1 MWRARD
7 TVFAIVAVLGFP
19 SPARAQ
25 WQVTADAGVSHLRQT
40 GIPGSVAQT
49 LAAAIDGVG
58 NRGWLHAVGLTST
71 QANAAWTG
79 QALALGGITGQIVD
93 PVRWELGGVFS
104 GFTQTGATTTRS
116 GEVNARL
123 RFGGPLG
130 GVALGGSTGASANS
144 FYNVAVGRGSLDAWW
159 SSGQERLLASA
170 MLTHIGSTAYTD
182 LAAGWRHEA
191 GGASIGASAALR
203 SGAGNGG
210 WQAADAEL
218 WVSSRL
224 AIVVA
229 AGNALPD
236 VVRGTPSTRYASASL
251 RVAWQPHVALRF
263 RREANA
269 GVRVVITRSS
279 GGGDGG
285 TARIDVSGGASTA
298 ERVELMADFTG
309 WEPIALERAS
319 DGWFVD
325 RAVTP
330 GLHRLAIRID
340 GGAWI
345 APANVPKLRDDDL
358 GGTVGLIT
366 VP

>member
-1 MWRARD
+1 
-7 TVFAIVAVLGFP
+7 
-19 SPARAQ
+19 
-25 WQVTADAGVSHLRQT
+25 VTADAGVSHLRQT
-40 GIPGSVAQT
+40 GIPESVAQT
-49 LAAAIDGVG
+49 LAAAIDGAS
-58 NRGWLHAVGLTST
+58 NRGWLHAVGLTSV

-93 PVRWELGGVFS
+93 PVRWELGGALS
-104 GFTQTGATTTRS
+104 GFTQTGATTTKS

-123 RFGGPLG
+123 RFGGPFG
-130 GVALGGSTGASANS
+130 GIALGGGTGASANS
-144 FYNVAVGRGSLDAWW
+144 YYNVAVNRGSLDAWW
-159 SSGQERLLASA
+159 ASGQERLLASA
-170 MLTHIGSTAYTD
+170 MLTHIGSTSYTD
-182 LAAGWRHEA
+182 IAAGWRHEA
-191 GGASIGASAALR
+191 GGASIGATAALR

-263 RREANA
+263 GRDANP

-279 GGGDGG
+279 GDGG
-285 TARIDVSGGASTA
+285 IARIDVSAAGPKSEEA
-298 ERVELMADFTG
+298 RVELMADFTG
-309 WEPIALERAS
+309 WEPIVLERAS
-319 DGWFVD
+319 DGWFAN

>member
-1 MWRARD
+1 
-7 TVFAIVAVLGFP
+7 
-19 SPARAQ
+19 
-25 WQVTADAGVSHLRQT
+25 
-40 GIPGSVAQT
+40 
-49 LAAAIDGVG
+49 
-58 NRGWLHAVGLTST
+58 
-71 QANAAWTG
+71 
-79 QALALGGITGQIVD
+79 
-93 PVRWELGGVFS
+93 
-104 GFTQTGATTTRS
+104 
-116 GEVNARL
+116 
-123 RFGGPLG
+123 
-130 GVALGGSTGASANS
+130 
-144 FYNVAVGRGSLDAWW
+144 
-159 SSGQERLLASA
+159 
-170 MLTHIGSTAYTD
+170 
-182 LAAGWRHEA
+182 
-191 GGASIGASAALR
+191 
-203 SGAGNGG
+203 
-210 WQAADAEL
+210 
-218 WVSSRL
+218 VSSRL

>member
-1 MWRARD
+1 
-7 TVFAIVAVLGFP
+7 
-19 SPARAQ
+19 
-25 WQVTADAGVSHLRQT
+25 
-40 GIPGSVAQT
+40 
-49 LAAAIDGVG
+49 
-58 NRGWLHAVGLTST
+58 
-71 QANAAWTG
+71 
-79 QALALGGITGQIVD
+79 
-93 PVRWELGGVFS
+93 
-104 GFTQTGATTTRS
+104 
-116 GEVNARL
+116 
-123 RFGGPLG
+123 LG
-130 GVALGGSTGASANS
+130 GVALGGGTGASANS

-170 MLTHIGSTAYTD
+170 MLTHIGSTEYTD

-285 TARIDVSGGASTA
+285 TARIDVSAGASKA

>member
-1 MWRARD
+1 MERVRAAA
-7 TVFAIVAVLGFP
+7 TGLATIAALAFP
-19 SPARAQ
+19 ASVRAQ
-25 WQVTADAGVSHLRQT
+25 WQLTADAGLSHLRQT
-40 GIPGSVAQT
+40 GIPESVAQT
-49 LAAAIDGVG
+49 LAATIDGVG

-104 GFTQTGATTTRS
+104 GFAQTGATTTKS

-130 GVALGGSTGASANS
+130 GVALGGGTGASANS
-144 FYNVAVGRGSLDAWW
+144 FYNVAVGRGSLDTWW

-170 MLTHIGSTAYTD
+170 MLTHIGSTSYTD
-182 LAAGWRHEA
+182 LAASWRHEA
-191 GGASIGASAALR
+191 GGASIGATAALR

-251 RVAWQPHVALRF
+251 RVVWQPHVALRF
-263 RREANA
+263 GREAEA

-279 GGGDGG
+279 ADGG
-285 TARIDVSGGASTA
+285 TARIDVSSPKA

-319 DGWFVD
+319 DGWFAD
-325 RAVTP
+325 RTVTP

>member
-1 MWRARD
+1 
-7 TVFAIVAVLGFP
+7 
-19 SPARAQ
+19 
-25 WQVTADAGVSHLRQT
+25 
-40 GIPGSVAQT
+40 
-49 LAAAIDGVG
+49 
-58 NRGWLHAVGLTST
+58 
-71 QANAAWTG
+71 
-79 QALALGGITGQIVD
+79 
-93 PVRWELGGVFS
+93 
-104 GFTQTGATTTRS
+104 
-116 GEVNARL
+116 
-123 RFGGPLG
+123 
-130 GVALGGSTGASANS
+130 
-144 FYNVAVGRGSLDAWW
+144 
-159 SSGQERLLASA
+159 
-170 MLTHIGSTAYTD
+170 MLTHIGSTSYTD

-191 GGASIGASAALR
+191 GGASIGATAALR

-263 RREANA
+263 GREANA
-269 GVRVVITRSS
+269 GVRVIITRSS
-279 GGGDGG
+279 GDRGS
-285 TARIDVSGGASTA
+285 ARIDVSGEAPKA

-319 DGWFVD
+319 DGWFVN

-358 GGTVGLIT
+358 GGAVGLIT

>member
-1 MWRARD
+1 MERVRGAAAAGLAM
-7 TVFAIVAVLGFP
+7 FAALGFP
-19 SPARAQ
+19 GSARAQ
-25 WQVTADAGVSHLRQT
+25 WQVSADAGLSHLRQT

-49 LAAAIDGVG
+49 LAATIDGVG
-58 NRGWLHAVGLTST
+58 NRGWLHAVGLTSM
-71 QANAAWTG
+71 QANSAWTG

-130 GVALGGSTGASANS
+130 GIALGGGTGASANS

-170 MLTHIGSTAYTD
+170 NLTHIGSTSYTD
-182 LAAGWRHEA
+182 VAAGWRHEA
-191 GGASIGASAALR
+191 GGASIGATAALR

-224 AIVVA
+224 AIVLA

-263 RREANA
+263 GREANA
-269 GVRVVITRSS
+269 GVRIVITRSN
-279 GGGDGG
+279 GNGG
-285 TARIDVSGGASTA
+285 TARIDIMAPKA

-309 WEPIALERAS
+309 WEPIVLDRAS
-319 DGWFVD
+319 DGWFAD

-330 GLHRLAIRID
+330 GLHRLAIRVD

-345 APANVPKLRDDDL
+345 APSNVPRLRDDDL